1 MAIGQDM
8 RIKVKLY
15 FQKPLM
21 RGVTLD
27 LGMRCGR
34 IRSGAHYSEF
44 LHDFCYACGVIS
56 HIDRMCEMQ
65 LEKGVVQ

>member
-1 MAIGQDM
+1 LMNEAAGEMIGDVLKVDTDDDDKVIGQDM

-27 LGMRCGR
+27 LGDEVTG
-34 IRSGAHYSEF
+34 E
-44 LHDFCYACGVIS
+44 
-56 HIDRMCEMQ
+56 
-65 LEKGVVQ
+65 

>member
-1 MAIGQDM
+1 MSLGLMNEAAGEMIGDVLEVDTDDDDMVIGQDM

-27 LGMRCGR
+27 LGDEVTG
-34 IRSGAHYSEF
+34 E
-44 LHDFCYACGVIS
+44 
-56 HIDRMCEMQ
+56 
-65 LEKGVVQ
+65 